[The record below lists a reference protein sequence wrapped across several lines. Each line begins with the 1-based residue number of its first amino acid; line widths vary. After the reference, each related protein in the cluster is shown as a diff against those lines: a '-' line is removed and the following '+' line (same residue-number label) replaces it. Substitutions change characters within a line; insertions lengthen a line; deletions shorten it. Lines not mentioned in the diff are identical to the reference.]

1 VAKVPVLSPEAVSD
15 LEEIWL
21 YIASQSIRNAD
32 SFLDQLYAKCYEFSE
47 LSGIGHRRDD
57 LFPGMLSL
65 AYKKYVIFF
74 VRREGIVEI
83 VRILHGARDIAKV
96 FEK

>member
-1 VAKVPVLSPEAVSD
+1 MAKVPVLSPEAVSD

-21 YIASQSIRNAD
+21 YIAPQSIRNAD
-32 SFLDQLYAKCYEFSE
+32 SFLDQLYTKCYEISE
-47 LSGIGHRRDD
+47 LRGIGRRRDD

-74 VRREGIVEI
+74 VQREGIVEI